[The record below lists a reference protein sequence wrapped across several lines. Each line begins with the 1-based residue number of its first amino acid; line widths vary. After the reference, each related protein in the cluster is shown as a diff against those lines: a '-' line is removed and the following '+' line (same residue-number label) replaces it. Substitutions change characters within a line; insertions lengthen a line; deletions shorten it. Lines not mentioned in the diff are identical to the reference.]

1 MSTVSVYSEEP
12 KSQPDWARLIPG
24 EMPQI
29 RPQKRKPPRPAQFG
43 VRKKGVAT
51 RHAREDSQPSFASLV
66 VPKPFSTRTA
76 LKWIR
81 SMAADFALV
90 ALGWLLMGACLVPLR
105 TEFPQVWSFK
115 YSAGAPMSLL
125 GVAILH
131 AALITLIGYTEGL
144 HRQDIGRAAQGWIL
158 GKAVLLATAVLCLG
172 YTLQGATWVTAGLF
186 GIVGGLNFGM
196 LWAWRRW
203 NHVEEAEKLT
213 DKTNVLIIG
222 AGGVGQRVAEQVRLH
237 ASTGRTICGF
247 LDDQRPLGGGVIG
260 RTGDL
265 ARIARK
271 EFVDEVILA
280 APRKTE
286 LTRWVVE
293 EACRLR
299 LDVEVVPDL
308 FGFNP
313 AEPAMERVGGVP
325 MICLHEERLPIAGL
339 VLKRLI
345 DVTGAMAALAVL
357 APFLAVI
364 ALLIKLDS
372 AGPVLYC
379 ALRAGRK
386 GRLFRCFKFRT
397 MVSDADRLKNGL
409 REGNERS
416 GPFFKMAD
424 DPRITRVGRYLR
436 RYSLDE
442 LPQLWNVA
450 KGEMSLVGP
459 RPHPL
464 DDVAGYEIEHLARLD
479 VTPGITGLWQVKARR
494 DPSFERGVELDREY
508 IRTWSLAADIRILL
522 MTFRAVV
529 CGSGQ

>member
-1 MSTVSVYSEEP
+1 MSTVSVCSEEP
-12 KSQPDWARLIPG
+12 KAQPDWSRLIPG
-24 EMPQI
+24 EMPRI
-29 RPQKRKPPRPAQFG
+29 RPQSRKPPRPAQFRAG
-43 VRKKGVAT
+43 SCSNTTPEVGERT
-51 RHAREDSQPSFASLV
+51 RRGFASLMM
-66 VPKPFSTRTA
+66 PSPFSNRTA

-81 SMAADFALV
+81 STSADFALV

-105 TEFPQVWSFK
+105 AEFPRVWSFK

-131 AALITLIGYTEGL
+131 AALITLVGYTEGL
-144 HRQDIGRAAQGWIL
+144 HREGIDRSLQRWIVA
-158 GKAVLLATAVLCLG
+158 KSVLWATAVLCLG

-186 GIVGGLNFGM
+186 CIVGVLNFGL
-196 LWAWRRW
+196 LWAWRWW
-203 NHVEEAEKLT
+203 NRGAEAERRG
-213 DKTNVLIIG
+213 DSRNVLIIG
-222 AGGVGQRVAEQVRLH
+222 AGGVGQRVAEHVRRH

-247 LDDQRPLGGGVIG
+247 LDDEKPLGRGVLG
-260 RTGDL
+260 RTVDL

-271 EFVDEVILA
+271 EFVDEVILT
-280 APRKTE
+280 APRKSE

-293 EACRLR
+293 EARRLR
-299 LDVEVVPDL
+299 LDVEVVPEL
-308 FGFNP
+308 FGCKP
-313 AEPAMERVGGVP
+313 AEPAMERVGGIP
-325 MICLHEERLPIAGL
+325 MICLHSERLPIAGL
-339 VLKRLI
+339 VLKRLM
-345 DVTGAMAALAVL
+345 DFSGAVAALIVL
-357 APFLAVI
+357 VPLLASI

-372 AGPVLYC
+372 PGPVFYC

-397 MVSDADRLKNGL
+397 MVSNADKLKQQL
-409 REGNERS
+409 RENNERS

-442 LPQLWNVA
+442 LPQLWNVV

-464 DDVAGYEIEHLARLD
+464 DDVAGYQIEHLARLD

-494 DPSFERGVELDREY
+494 DPSFHRGVQLDREY
-508 IRTWSLAADIRILL
+508 IRTWSLGSDMRILL

>member
-1 MSTVSVYSEEP
+1 MSTVSVYPAEP
-12 KSQPDWARLIPG
+12 KSRPEWSRLIPG
-24 EMPQI
+24 EMPRIQ
-29 RPQKRKPPRPAQFG
+29 PQNRKPPRSAQFKVG
-43 VRKKGVAT
+43 KWSTTTQWAGRGSRRV
-51 RHAREDSQPSFASLV
+51 FASLLL
-66 VPKPFSTRTA
+66 PSPFSSRTA

-81 SMAADFALV
+81 SVGANFALV

-105 TEFPQVWSFK
+105 AEFPWVWSFK

-131 AALITLIGYTEGL
+131 AALITLVGYTEGL
-144 HRQDIGRAAQGWIL
+144 HQEDIDRSVKQWIVA
-158 GKAVLLATAVLCLG
+158 KSVLLATAVLCLG
-172 YTLQGATWVTAGLF
+172 YSLQGATWVTVGLF
-186 GIVGGLNFGM
+186 CIVGALNFGM
-196 LWAWRRW
+196 LWTWEWW
-203 NHVEEAEKLT
+203 NQDAENERCGGAK
-213 DKTNVLIIG
+213 NVLIIG
-222 AGGVGQRVAEQVRLH
+222 AGGVGKRIAEHVRKH
-237 ASTGRTICGF
+237 ASSGRTICGF
-247 LDDQRPLGGGVIG
+247 LDDERPLGGGVIG
-260 RTGDL
+260 RTVDL

-280 APRKTE
+280 APRRNE

-293 EACRLR
+293 EASRLH
-299 LDVEVVPDL
+299 LDVEVVPEL
-308 FGFNP
+308 FGCKP

-325 MICLHEERLPIAGL
+325 MICLHAERLPIAGL
-339 VLKRLI
+339 VLKRLM
-345 DVTGAMAALAVL
+345 DVCGAAAALAVL
-357 APFLAVI
+357 APLFATI

-372 AGPVLYC
+372 PGPVLYC

-397 MVSDADRLKNGL
+397 MVSNAEQLKERL
-409 REGNERS
+409 RENNERS
-416 GPFFKMAD
+416 GPFFKMAE

-442 LPQLWNVA
+442 LPQLWNVV

-464 DDVAGYEIEHLARLD
+464 DDVAGYQIEHLARLD

-494 DPSFERGVELDREY
+494 NPSFVRGVELDREY
-508 IRTWSLAADIRILL
+508 IRTWSLASDMRILL
-522 MTFRAVV
+522 LTFRAVV